1 MGRWL
6 LQREKGKNRMR
17 RTSWLL
23 IGALLL
29 FGGCKA
35 HILENDQIQIRE
47 SLLDMYQDEVM
58 DNLIRTKLYLPVIQV
73 DYRTMTGTATSLTK
87 GNASFNQEE
96 DSSHLTLPSA
106 SVPAHALKSTS
117 FFGAEQDLTTQLTL
131 TGEPVCDDSV
141 YEAYCQYLYGS
152 QGRHGHGDESDEGTT
167 RPATVPLA
175 PGEKS
180 TGGTQQIAQNPSN
193 SVYTVVLTEPPKI
206 PVPEEPVP
214 QGRLLVSDSPPPDG
228 TYHIMKFFQGKY
240 YYIPPDSAEAFFKLY
255 RRVVLER
262 THTQSGTQ
270 TLGDQLELFR
280 LNQLQP

>member
-1 MGRWL
+1 
-6 LQREKGKNRMR
+6 MR
-17 RTSWLL
+17 RISWLVV
-23 IGALLL
+23 GALLL

-35 HILENDQIQIRE
+35 QILATDQMQMRQR
-47 SLLDMYQDEVM
+47 LLDMYQDEVM

-87 GNASFNQEE
+87 GNVSYNQEA
-96 DSSHLTLPSA
+96 DSSHLGLPSTN
-106 SVPAHALKSTS
+106 VPIHALKSTS
-117 FFGAEQDLTTQLTL
+117 FFGGEQDLTTQLTL

-152 QGRHGHGDESDEGTT
+152 HNKHDHEESDEGEGAT
-167 RPATVPLA
+167 RPAYAPLA

-214 QGRLLVSDSPPPDG
+214 QGQLLESDTPPPDG
-228 TYHIMKFFQGKY
+228 TYHVMKFFQGKY

-255 RRVVLER
+255 RRVVLQR
-262 THTQSGTQ
+262 THSESPTQD
-270 TLGDQLELFR
+270 LGNQLELFR
-280 LNQLQP
+280 LNQLTQ